1 MASVSRAR
9 DHGGTCGY
17 KRRGAC
23 SEARRGGTYRGSMEE
38 RMRGTCRKRRIAGSV
53 HDPVSVM
60 SSPRDGEA
68 GTGGKCAHGRSPG
81 RSGYSFLTAGSGT
94 SGAGLGAGR
103 KAACSGGRP
112 GKASGANRAG
122 HCLRSGRES
131 EKKKA
136 APQGKRRLQVMPC
149 TPGEMEIRLSFQAGR
164 RQECRGRGS
173 RPPRSG
179 TPWRADG

>member
-1 MASVSRAR
+1 MAGRVVQ
-9 DHGGTCGY
+9 GGAG
-17 KRRGAC
+17 
-23 SEARRGGTYRGSMEE
+23 
-38 RMRGTCRKRRIAGSV
+38 RIAGAWRSACAGRV
-53 HDPVSVM
+53 GKGALREAFSIRLSVM

-68 GTGGKCAHGRSPG
+68 GTGGKRAQGRSPG
-81 RSGYSFLTAGSGT
+81 RSGYSFLTARSGP

-103 KAACSGGRP
+103 KAACSGVRP

-136 APQGKRRLQVMPC
+136 APPGKRRLQVMPC